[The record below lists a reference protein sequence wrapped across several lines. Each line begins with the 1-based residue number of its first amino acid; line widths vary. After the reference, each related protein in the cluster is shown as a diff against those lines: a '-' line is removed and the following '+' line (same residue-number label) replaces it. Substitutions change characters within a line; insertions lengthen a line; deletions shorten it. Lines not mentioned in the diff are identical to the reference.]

1 MANSP
6 LYSSSKILQSSV
18 TLLDSSIKALDRATR
33 DIPRLTKVLT
43 TQKVFGLVPE
53 LDLESAKRNLQ
64 SETHP
69 QISYLVDR
77 IEKEVARL
85 RRKKASLESKLELQ
99 QVRLQTAEKNS
110 RDSRPSSRNSGVG
123 KAVDPQKMARL
134 KLLQNKKERLKYSLS
149 RMNLQNTRARLSM
162 IPSLPPQ

>member
-1 MANSP
+1 MA
-6 LYSSSKILQSSV
+6 
-18 TLLDSSIKALDRATR
+18 LLESSIKSLDKATH
-33 DIPRLTKVLT
+33 DTLRLRKVLN

-53 LDLESAKRNLQ
+53 LDLESAKRNLE

-69 QISYLVDR
+69 QISYLVGK

-99 QVRLQTAEKNS
+99 LVRLQTAEKNP
-110 RDSRPSSRNSGVG
+110 RDSLGRGRVSKN
-123 KAVDPQKMARL
+123 ADPQMLARL

-149 RMNLQNTRARLSM
+149 RMNLQSTRARFSM
-162 IPSLPPQ
+162 IPSLPPQH

>member
-6 LYSSSKILQSSV
+6 LYASSKILESLV
-18 TLLDSSIKALDRATR
+18 ALLDSSIKSLDRATR
-33 DIPRLTKVLT
+33 DTPRLMKVLH

-53 LDLESAKRNLQ
+53 LDLESAKRSLE

-69 QISYLVDR
+69 QISYLIGR

-99 QVRLQTAEKNS
+99 QVRLRSSERPPASARAAVAKTA
-110 RDSRPSSRNSGVG
+110 
-123 KAVDPQKMARL
+123 DPQKLAKL
-134 KLLQNKKERLKYSLS
+134 KLLQNKKERLRYSLS
-149 RMNLQNTRARLSM
+149 RVNLQTTRARLSM
-162 IPSLPPQ
+162 IPSLPPQQ